1 MENINEEEEEE
12 TRIMRLRFGEI
23 LQTLKAYTKENIQG
37 RECLM
42 KLKKEV
48 AKAEIEGANKILEKH
63 LGNTNNIFTVI
74 DAGCAMS
81 QTIQERKGLKK
92 SENRKENK
100 QIKELRQIKALTSN
114 QIHRRKIKTKSTKKE
129 KEILQKLKKWADQ
142 QLIELLC
149 I

>member
-23 LQTLKAYTKENIQG
+23 LQTLKAYTKENIQW

-48 AKAEIEGANKILEKH
+48 AEAEIEGANKILEKH